1 VAEAAVERLD
11 DEDSAMVVRILVDD
25 LGDLKIEFAS
35 CQRNPFPYFE

>member
-1 VAEAAVERLD
+1 
-11 DEDSAMVVRILVDD
+11 MVVGVLVDD